1 MPRSQINWIVGSKFM
16 TKSIRSRLS
25 KLASKGKSSENV
37 ILRSL
42 GVLDSS
48 NLKRLWLLIV
58 VQSLINVL
66 DLLGIAAIGLLGTIA
81 VSGVKS
87 ESTTGVASR
96 IVGNLGLANASA
108 VKQAFVIGLLAC
120 IFLVGKTLLSMTLTK
135 KTLGF
140 LSTQS
145 AILSRK
151 LISGLYSQPLL
162 TVYARNTQDV
172 IYSLTQ
178 GAEIVMFRIIFSAAV
193 FITDFSLLI
202 IIGASL
208 FIFDP
213 ILTLLNVIGFLV
225 IGLLLYLM
233 MHVRAGKLGHE
244 ITASNIRANQ
254 LILESLNSY
263 RELVVRGT
271 RSTYSRRIGDIKL
284 QVSSNVAES
293 NYLPFASK
301 YVLELAVVLGAIAVA
316 GIQFA
321 GNNAENAVAIT
332 AIFLA
337 AGTRVAPAVLRLQQG
352 ALQVRSSAGMAVPTL
367 EMFETFNCGEQRSQI
382 DAILHSSHDGF
393 QGDIGMKNVSFKY
406 PQSNSSAIRSV
417 DLEISQGMHVAII
430 GPSGAGKSTLVD
442 LLLGV
447 LNPLTGTILVSGQ
460 KPLEAIENWP
470 GAIGYVPQSVE
481 IFSGTIKENIVMG
494 YEADDV
500 PDNLVWEALKKA
512 NLDNFVECLDSKLNS
527 QVGEKGRKL
536 SGGQKQRL
544 GLARALLTNPSVLV
558 LDEVTSSLDS
568 ESEEAI
574 TKSLKQLHG
583 KVTLLTIA
591 HRISTIKEADL
602 ILYLEDG
609 LVRDS
614 GNFDA
619 IRRNIPEFD
628 KHARLMGLD

>member
-1 MPRSQINWIVGSKFM
+1 MS
-16 TKSIRSRLS
+16 KSIRSWLS
-25 KLASKGKSSENV
+25 NLAYKSKSSENV

-42 GVLDSS
+42 GVLDAS
-48 NLKRLWLLIV
+48 NLKRLWFLIV

-87 ESTTGVASR
+87 ENSTGFASR
-96 IVGNLGLANASA
+96 IVEVIGLTNSSA
-108 VKQAFVIGLLAC
+108 VKQALVIGLLAC
-120 IFLVGKTLLSMTLTK
+120 FFLVGKTLLSMTLTK

-151 LISGLYSQPLL
+151 LISGLYAQPLL

-193 FITDFSLLI
+193 FVTDFSLLV

-213 ILTLLNVIGFLV
+213 LLTLLNVIGFLV
-225 IGLLLYLM
+225 IGLILYLM
-233 MHVRAGKLGHE
+233 MHVRAGSLGYE
-244 ITASNIRANQ
+244 ITSSNILANQ

-271 RSTYSRRIGDIKL
+271 RSTYSRRVGDIKL
-284 QVSSNVAES
+284 QVSTKVAES

-337 AGTRVAPAVLRLQQG
+337 AGTRIAPAVLRLQQG
-352 ALQVRSSAGMAVPTL
+352 ALQVRSSAGMAIPTL
-367 EMFETFNCGEQRSQI
+367 EMFETFNCGKDISQN
-382 DAILHSSHDGF
+382 DAVLHTSHEGF
-393 QGDIGMKNVSFKY
+393 QSAIDMKNVSFRY
-406 PQSNSSAIRSV
+406 PQSNSLAIKNV
-417 DLEISQGMHVAII
+417 DLEIIKGMHIAVI

-447 LNPLTGTILVSGQ
+447 LKPQDGTILISGH
-460 KPLEAIENWP
+460 KPLDAIEKWP

-494 YEADDV
+494 YESDDV
-500 PDNLVWEALKKA
+500 PDYLVWETLKKA
-512 NLDNFVECLDSKLNS
+512 NLQYFVDNLDSKLDS

-574 TKSLKQLHG
+574 TKSLRQLHG
-583 KVTLLTIA
+583 TVTLISIA

-602 ILYLEDG
+602 ILYLENG
-609 LVRDS
+609 QIREA
-614 GNFDA
+614 GNLDV
-619 IRRNIPEFD
+619 IRRSIPEFD